1 MSYKL
6 ILRLSSYVEVMILLK
21 NIVQGKE
28 NEFICRSYDFIKKI
42 LYKEKKTSSR
52 NLGIHISPEYPS
64 IYWIVSAPNPTWIQS
79 YTITRIRLECKS
91 IWIHIEKRV
100 LSIFSTNEYTRP
112 IFIPTQSYNG
122 STKFLCSGS
131 TVRNF
136 MSFNSQQVKILH
148 IFSNLIQSIWI
159 GNNRKRTRPS
169 CV

>member
-64 IYWIVSAPNPTWIQS
+64 IYWIVSAPNPT
-79 YTITRIRLECKS
+79 
-91 IWIHIEKRV
+91 
-100 LSIFSTNEYTRP
+100 
-112 IFIPTQSYNG
+112 
-122 STKFLCSGS
+122 
-131 TVRNF
+131 
-136 MSFNSQQVKILH
+136 
-148 IFSNLIQSIWI
+148 
-159 GNNRKRTRPS
+159 
-169 CV
+169 